1 MSKKVIPID
10 EEIQLQE
17 NRTIVSKTNPK
28 GIIEYTNDY
37 FEEVSGYSKEELLG
51 KAHNIIRHP
60 DMPKIIFKVLWD
72 ELKKGNDIRVV
83 IKNLAKDGRY
93 YWVITNFFTVYDEE
107 GNITGYYARR
117 KAVPKHVK
125 AIIED
130 LYKKLITIEKETDM
144 EIAENYLRE
153 HLKNYNTD
161 LQGFVEYLFGKD
173 KELIEK
179 YLKQEVSDQD
189 ILDFE
194 KKLNFKKNKE

>member
-1 MSKKVIPID
+1 MRKKVTPIN
-10 EEIQLQE
+10 EEIQLIE
-17 NRTIVSKTNPK
+17 NRTIVSKTDNK

-60 DMPKIIFKVLWD
+60 DMPKIIFKLLWD

-125 AIIED
+125 VIIED
-130 LYKKLITIEKETDM
+130 LYQKLLIIENEAGM
-144 EIAENYLRE
+144 EVAGEY
-153 HLKNYNTD
+153 LKNYLNNYKTN

-179 YLKQEVSDQD
+179 YLKQEVSDKD
-189 ILDFE
+189 ILAYE
-194 KKLNFKKNKE
+194 KKLNFKKN